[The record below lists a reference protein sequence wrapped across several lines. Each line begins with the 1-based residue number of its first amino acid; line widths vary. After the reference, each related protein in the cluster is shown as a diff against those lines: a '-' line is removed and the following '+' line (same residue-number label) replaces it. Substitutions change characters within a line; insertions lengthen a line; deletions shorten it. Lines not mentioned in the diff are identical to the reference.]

1 MRWMACLLVLLACSA
16 SAQEA
21 PEYRALRASRPDGRT
36 IAVKDLTL
44 ERDAYRITFRS
55 GTVHLLAPVGRDTV
69 AAVFIGDGSYQLTP
83 ATDTERRHLQ
93 LVTNRAD
100 VLSDR
105 FTRLILLFTDQT
117 AAEVQMHAPVA

>member
-1 MRWMACLLVLLACSA
+1 MRGVACALVLLAASTA

-21 PEYRALRASRPDGRT
+21 ADYRTLRASRPDGRS

-44 ERDAYRITFRS
+44 ERDAYRITLRS

-69 AAVFIGDGSYQLTP
+69 GAVFIGDGGYQLTP

-93 LVTNRAD
+93 LVANRAD

-105 FTRLILLFTDQT
+105 FTRLILLFTDRT
-117 AAEVQMHAPVA
+117 AEEL